1 MSATC
6 TYSTCTKQ
14 VLFEVQFIYSIP
26 NDICRYHY
34 FLRYMIFFIDERC
47 IFYPKLWKCLRL
59 LFMLLK
65 NIFEVCIVLVLLL
78 FIFLLISCIK
88 IESISNA
95 SHLNS

>member
-6 TYSTCTKQ
+6 TYIVHVPNRYYLKYNS
-14 VLFEVQFIYSIP
+14 FILSLM
-26 NDICRYHY
+26 DIGRYHY

-47 IFYPKLWKCLRL
+47 IFYPKLWKCIRL

-88 IESISNA
+88 IEI
-95 SHLNS
+95 HIKCILFE

>member
-26 NDICRYHY
+26 NGHRQVPLFFTVHD
-34 FLRYMIFFIDERC
+34 FFFIDERC
-47 IFYPKLWKCLRL
+47 IFYPKLWKCIRL

-88 IESISNA
+88 IEI
-95 SHLNS
+95 HIKCILFE